1 MRLAIMSDI
10 HGNREGFSA
19 VLDDLADRRIDR
31 IALLGDYVGYG
42 PDPEWCVD
50 QVMRLVEAGAV
61 AVKGNHDH
69 AIADPS
75 ESMNVIARATIT
87 WTRPRLSKAQCDFLA
102 ALPLTLELGEV
113 ALVHASLNSPEC
125 WHYILDDRRAV
136 ASFRQTTARLIV
148 CGHTHVPTL
157 ISQDNAGSV
166 RQHQALMASP
176 VPLLRSRRWLA
187 VVGSVGQPRDG
198 SPSAGY
204 AIFDT
209 VTSEFEFRRIAY
221 DVGTT
226 VHKLRDAGL
235 PQPLA
240 NRLLKGK

>member
-1 MRLAIMSDI
+1 MRVAIMSDI

-19 VLDDLADRRIDR
+19 ALDDISDRRIDQ
-31 IALLGDYVGYG
+31 IVLLGDYVGYG

-50 QVMRLVEAGAV
+50 TTMRLVEAGAL

-75 ESMNVIARATIT
+75 ESMNTIARATIN

-113 ALVHASLNSPEC
+113 ALVHASLNSPER

-136 ASFRQTTARLIV
+136 SSFRQTTARLIV
-148 CGHTHVPTL
+148 CGHTHQPTL
-157 ISQDNAGSV
+157 ISQDTAGTV
-166 RQHQALMASP
+166 RQHQALTAAP

-198 SPSAGY
+198 SIAAAY

-209 VTSEFEFRRIAY
+209 ATSEFEFRRIAY

-226 VHKLRDAGL
+226 VHKLRAAGL
-235 PQPLA
+235 PEALA
-240 NRLLKGK
+240 IRLQKGK